1 MDRSL
6 IVKKVVKKSKKYS
19 PIGGNRKDSLKLDIK
34 YLEHKL
40 KEIMKIYRQKK
51 IELDE
56 IIADECIDDIL
67 RGNDEEDI

>member
-6 IVKKVVKKSKKYS
+6 IVKKVVKR
-19 PIGGNRKDSLKLDIK
+19 GNRPKPVGLNKKDMLKEDIK
-34 YLEHKL
+34 FLENKL